1 MGLKR
6 SQNEIPECR
15 HAKNKAPNDFLKV
28 MLHGTIHNDGF
39 LQKKKNKLQRRRC
52 VAIKIAVTNL
62 PAQHHFEVTL
72 QIFYKDP
79 KLTRHQPTIYFFV
92 TVFYSLKLRR

>member
-28 MLHGTIHNDGF
+28 MLHETIHNDGF
-39 LQKKKNKLQRRRC
+39 LQKKKNKQT
-52 VAIKIAVTNL
+52 AT
-62 PAQHHFEVTL
+62 
-72 QIFYKDP
+72 
-79 KLTRHQPTIYFFV
+79 
-92 TVFYSLKLRR
+92 

>member
-28 MLHGTIHNDGF
+28 MLHGKRHF
-39 LQKKKNKLQRRRC
+39 FAKKKLQPRRC

-62 PAQHHFEVTL
+62 PAQHHL
-72 QIFYKDP
+72 
-79 KLTRHQPTIYFFV
+79 
-92 TVFYSLKLRR
+92 

>member
-15 HAKNKAPNDFLKV
+15 HAKNKAPDDFLKV

-39 LQKKKNKLQRRRC
+39 LQKKQTNKQTNCNLG
-52 VAIKIAVTNL
+52 AV
-62 PAQHHFEVTL
+62 
-72 QIFYKDP
+72 
-79 KLTRHQPTIYFFV
+79 
-92 TVFYSLKLRR
+92 LR

>member
-28 MLHGTIHNDGF
+28 ILHGTIDNDGF
-39 LQKKKNKLQRRRC
+39 LQKKTKQ
-52 VAIKIAVTNL
+52 TNCNL
-62 PAQHHFEVTL
+62 DSV
-72 QIFYKDP
+72 
-79 KLTRHQPTIYFFV
+79 
-92 TVFYSLKLRR
+92 LR

>member
-28 MLHGTIHNDGF
+28 ILHGTIDNDGF
-39 LQKKKNKLQRRRC
+39 LQKKNQTNKLQSRLR

-62 PAQHHFEVTL
+62 PAQHHL
-72 QIFYKDP
+72 
-79 KLTRHQPTIYFFV
+79 
-92 TVFYSLKLRR
+92 